1 MSFPDGQPS
10 GSFSGPFDAEITD
23 SKGSEASAQRGQTA
37 GARAGAGPAGQAAG
51 TAGAGPALPPGPLDQ
66 AAVLELYQA
75 AGALRRGHFVLSSGR
90 HSDTYLQSALV
101 LQWPRL
107 AEALGRALAGPF
119 AGRVDVVA
127 AAAVGGLVIGHEI
140 ARELGVRMVFAERAG
155 AVMRLRRSFALH
167 QGERALLAEDVVTT
181 GGSAREVGELVA
193 AAGAVPVGLA
203 AIVDRRSE
211 PAEGSLSAVALARVA
226 AASWDPADCP
236 LCQAGDAP
244 ESPGSRRLAGHTP

>member
-1 MSFPDGQPS
+1 MNFPDGQPT
-10 GSFSGPFDAEITD
+10 GSFKGPFDAEIAGP
-23 SKGSEASAQRGQTA
+23 KGSEASAQRGQPAGSQA
-37 GARAGAGPAGQAAG
+37 GAATTSP
-51 TAGAGPALPPGPLDQ
+51 AGAGPALPPGPLDQ
-66 AAVLELYQA
+66 AAVLDLYLA
-75 AGALRRGHFVLSSGR
+75 AGALRRGHFILSSGR

-107 AEALGRALAGPF
+107 AGALGRALAGPF

-127 AAAVGGLVIGHEI
+127 AAAIGGLLIGHEI

-155 AVMRLRRSFALH
+155 GVMRLRRSFALV

-181 GGSAREVGELVA
+181 GGSAREVASLVG

-203 AIVDRRSE
+203 AIVDRRLE
-211 PAEGSLSAVALARVA
+211 PASGPLSAVVLARVA
-226 AASWDPADCP
+226 AAAWDPADCP

-244 ESPGSRRLAGHTP
+244 ESPGSHRLAGHTP

>member
-1 MSFPDGQPS
+1 MSFPDGQPPE
-10 GSFSGPFDAEITD
+10 SFTGLFHAEITD

-37 GARAGAGPAGQAAG
+37 GGQAGAEPAGRAAG
-51 TAGAGPALPPGPLDQ
+51 TAGAGPPPPPGPLDQ
-66 AAVLELYQA
+66 AAVLDLYLA
-75 AGALRRGHFVLSSGR
+75 AGALRRGHFALSSGR

-107 AEALGRALAGPF
+107 AEALGCALAGPF

-127 AAAVGGLVIGHEI
+127 AAAVGGLLIGHEI

-155 AVMRLRRSFALH
+155 GVMRLRRSFALH

-181 GGSAREVGELVA
+181 GGSAGEVAELVA

-203 AIVDRRSE
+203 AIVDRRPE
-211 PAEGSLSAVALARVA
+211 PASGPLSAVALARVA
-226 AASWDPADCP
+226 AASWDPTDCP

-244 ESPGSRRLAGHTP
+244 ESPGSRRLGGHTP

>member
-37 GARAGAGPAGQAAG
+37 GGRAGAEQAGSAGAGPA
-51 TAGAGPALPPGPLDQ
+51 PPPGPLDQ
-66 AAVLELYQA
+66 AAVLDLYQA
-75 AGALRRGHFVLSSGR
+75 AGALCRGHFVLSSGR

-107 AEALGRALAGPF
+107 AEALSRALAGPF
-119 AGRVDVVA
+119 AGRVDVVV

-140 ARELGVRMVFAERAG
+140 ACELGVRMVFAERAG

-181 GGSAREVGELVA
+181 GGSAMEVAELVA